1 MASISVIIPT
11 YNAAPLIE
19 RTLRS
24 VTTQN
29 GGHDIEIIIVDDAS
43 TDNTLDVIEKLAI
56 STIKIL
62 KQDSNHGPAAARNR
76 GLAVATGE
84 YMAFLDGDDFWES
97 DFLNKTTTFLLDHPQ
112 AVAVSVMQRHK
123 TFNGKDTIMPAQP
136 PVQQAVLLDDFY
148 DFWAKHNHVCTGSA
162 LIRTA
167 VAKATGGQREDL
179 RVCEDLEFWALV
191 ATYGPWGFIPEV
203 LFTSDGGLITNKQG
217 WLNKARKRWAS
228 AVPIDIWSQRIVQ
241 RLPDNMRDSF
251 ARAQARIARGMAY
264 SMLLDGRYEAAR
276 QDVLKCSA
284 LFPKNKLNSAYAFCS
299 RSRCLWFLFA
309 SCLRIRE
316 HIMHS

>member
-1 MASISVIIPT
+1 MSSVSVIIPT
-11 YNAAPLIE
+11 FNAAPLIE

-24 VTTQN
+24 VISQN

-43 TDNTLDVIEKLAI
+43 TDNTLDVIASLAI
-56 STIKIL
+56 PSIKIL
-62 KQDSNHGPAAARNR
+62 KQDGNHGPAAARNR
-76 GLAVATGE
+76 GLSEATGE
-84 YMAFLDGDDFWES
+84 FMAFLDGDDFWEPE
-97 DFLNKTTTFLLDHPQ
+97 FLDQTTEFLENHPQ

-123 TFNGKDTIMPAQP
+123 TFNGKESVLPDPPPAR
-136 PVQQAVLLDDFY
+136 QAVQLDDFY
-148 DFWAKHNHVCTGSA
+148 DTWAKYNHVCTGSA

-167 VAKATGGQREDL
+167 VAKATGGQREDF

-191 ATYGPWGFIPEV
+191 ATYGPWGFIPEI
-203 LFTSDGGLITNKQG
+203 LFTSDGGLITKKHG
-217 WLNKARKRWAS
+217 WLAKARKRWAS

-241 RLPDNMRDSF
+241 RLPQGMKDSF

-284 LFPKNKLNSAYAFCS
+284 LFPKNRLNSVFAICS

-309 SCLRIRE
+309 TILRIRE
-316 HIMHS
+316 HLR